1 MANQKVIEQKE
12 KEVKDL
18 ADKLKDAKIV
28 LLTDYR

>member
-28 LLTDYR
+28 LLTD